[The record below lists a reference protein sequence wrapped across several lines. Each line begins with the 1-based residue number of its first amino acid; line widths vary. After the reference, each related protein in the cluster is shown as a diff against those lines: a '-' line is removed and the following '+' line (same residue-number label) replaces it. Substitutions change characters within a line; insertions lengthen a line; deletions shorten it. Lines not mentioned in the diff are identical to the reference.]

1 MIYTSKLLQH
11 KTYEITTVFND
22 QPVVFSVVVAEDETE
37 IDGLVSVH
45 LNYLEN
51 PTPTYTQ
58 PTEPEPTNLAAVVQ
72 EQQALIESLT
82 TRLTALEGSA

>member
-1 MIYTSKLLQH
+1 MSYTSKLLQH
-11 KTYEITTVFND
+11 KTYEITMVFND

-37 IDGLVSVH
+37 IDGLVSVY

-58 PTEPEPTNLAAVVQ
+58 PTEPEPINLAAVVQ

-82 TRLTALEGSA
+82 TRLTALETQ